1 MDDAAQA
8 FGRMSAFQG
17 QMGMFVRAYAYMRSH
32 GSDGLRQV
40 AEDAVLNANYIKAV
54 LAAEM
59 TPAFPEGPCMHEA
72 LFDDRWLE
80 GTGVTTLD
88 FAKAMIDEG
97 FHPMTMYFP
106 LVVHGAM
113 LIEPTET
120 ESKRELDRF
129 CGALLALARAAKS
142 GDLDRFTGAPY
153 LAPLNRL
160 DETLAARKPKLAWRP
175 EHDAS
180 LAAE

>member
-1 MDDAAQA
+1 MCA
-8 FGRMSAFQG
+8 FHG
-17 QMGMFVRAYAYMRSH
+17 QMGMFVRAYAFMRSH
-32 GSDGLRQV
+32 GADGLRQV
-40 AEDAVLNANYIKAV
+40 AEDAVLNANYIKARLSHV
-54 LAAEM
+54 M
-59 TPAFPEGPCMHEA
+59 SPAFPEGPCMHEA
-72 LFDDRWLE
+72 LFDDAWLE

-106 LVVHGAM
+106 LVVRGAM

-129 CGALLALARAAKS
+129 CEALIALARAAKA
-142 GDLDRFTGAPY
+142 GEAERFKSAPR
-153 LAPLNRL
+153 LAPTRRL
-160 DETLAARKPKLAWRP
+160 DETLAARKPRLTWRGEP
-175 EHDAS
+175 TTVAPAP